1 VNWKAFF
8 VTKADVEYLISKQF
22 LLWRKKMKT
31 NESMVDRIIRDIGG
45 LVLLALYFSNT
56 ITGTL
61 GIVLAVVGAI
71 ALLTGLVGFCPLYS
85 LLKIQT
91 NK

>member
-1 VNWKAFF
+1 
-8 VTKADVEYLISKQF
+8 
-22 LLWRKKMKT
+22 MKT
-31 NESMVDRIIRDIGG
+31 NESMVDRIIRGVLG
-45 LVLLALYFSNT
+45 LGLLALYFSNAV
-56 ITGTL
+56 TGTL

-85 LLKIQT
+85 LLKIRT

>member
-1 VNWKAFF
+1 
-8 VTKADVEYLISKQF
+8 
-22 LLWRKKMKT
+22 MKT
-31 NESMVDRIIRDIGG
+31 NESMVDRIIRGVAG

-56 ITGTL
+56 VTGTL
-61 GIVLAVVGAI
+61 GIVLAVVGAV

>member
-1 VNWKAFF
+1 
-8 VTKADVEYLISKQF
+8 
-22 LLWRKKMKT
+22 MKV
-31 NESMVDRIIRDIGG
+31 NESMVDRVVRGIVG

-56 ITGTL
+56 VTGTL
-61 GIVLAVVGAI
+61 GIVLVIVGAI

-85 LLKIQT
+85 VFKFRT

>member
-1 VNWKAFF
+1 M
-8 VTKADVEYLISKQF
+8 EE
-22 LLWRKKMKT
+22 KMKT
-31 NESMVDRIIRDIGG
+31 NESMVDRIIRGVAG
-45 LVLLALYFSNT
+45 LVLLAFYFSNT
-56 ITGTL
+56 VTGTL

-71 ALLTGLVGFCPLYS
+71 ALLTGLIGFCPLYS

>member
-1 VNWKAFF
+1 
-8 VTKADVEYLISKQF
+8 
-22 LLWRKKMKT
+22 MKV
-31 NESMVDRIIRDIGG
+31 NESMVDRVVRGIVG

-56 ITGTL
+56 VTGTL
-61 GIVLAVVGAI
+61 GIVLVIVGAV

-85 LLKIQT
+85 VFKFRT

>member
-1 VNWKAFF
+1 
-8 VTKADVEYLISKQF
+8 
-22 LLWRKKMKT
+22 MKI
-31 NESMVDRIIRDIGG
+31 NESMVDRVIRGLAG

-56 ITGTL
+56 VSGTL
-61 GIVLAVVGAI
+61 GIVLVIVGAI

-85 LLKIQT
+85 VFKFRT